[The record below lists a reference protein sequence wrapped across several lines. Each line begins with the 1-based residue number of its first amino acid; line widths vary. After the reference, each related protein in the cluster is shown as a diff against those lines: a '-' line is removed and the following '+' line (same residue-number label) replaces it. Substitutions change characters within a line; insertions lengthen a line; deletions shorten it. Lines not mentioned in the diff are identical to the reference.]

1 MSLFGMEFSTYIMPA
16 AYASALILLAALV
29 FFIRGLP
36 KSLFASLEKRGFWF
50 RVYFY
55 GFIASFLLKMA
66 LQVLSV
72 LPPFQSYASY
82 NKFIIIAYLH
92 LSLIGSISF
101 LLLALFL
108 DMKWLTVDRWF
119 KAGSILLLAGFGVTE
134 ILLALAGLGLFYD
147 PVLLAVGSGCMAF
160 GILTM
165 ILNRKAGLA
174 S

>member
-1 MSLFGMEFSTYIMPA
+1 MEFSTYIMPV
-16 AYASALILLAALV
+16 AYASAMILLGALV

-36 KSLFASLEKRGFWF
+36 KSLFAPLEKWGFWF

-108 DMKWLTVDRWF
+108 DMKWMPVTRRF
-119 KAGSILLLAGFGVTE
+119 KAGSIMMFAGFGATE

-147 PVLLAVGSGCMAF
+147 PVLLAAGSGCMAV
-160 GILTM
+160 GILIM
-165 ILNRKAGLA
+165 VLNRKA
-174 S
+174 